1 MSTMGLSNFISL
13 RGGAGAIGR
22 GLGKGLGSLL
32 GMDAGGYI
40 SIAILVSVL
49 VVFFI
54 LAYKKDNPGFSALIS
69 SFSIVISLILG
80 VIIYSSIFGAS
91 GNFVDGDP
99 NGEPMEGNL
108 LGTIYK
114 GGFIVPILVAV
125 NIIIIIFSIERFLTL
140 SKARGKGRV
149 DVFVKN
155 MKVSLQNQDL
165 DEAINSCKK
174 HKSSLSNVV
183 SEGLKKYKTIKDD
196 TTMNKE
202 QKVETLKKELE
213 EATALELPMLSK
225 NLVVLS
231 TCASVATL
239 IGLIGTVMGMIRSF
253 AAMSHGAPDTAQL
266 ATGISEALIN
276 TFFGIAGSTIAIIM
290 YNFFSTKIDA
300 MTYSIDEASFT
311 IVQDFSSTQK

>member
-1 MSTMGLSNFISL
+1 LLSLATKSKLKKNIKTKVMSNKKTSGGFSSL
-13 RGGAGAIGR
+13 
-22 GLGKGLGSLL
+22 
-32 GMDAGGYI
+32 M
-40 SIAILVSVL
+40 SVL
-49 VVFFI
+49 
-54 LAYKKDNPGFSALIS
+54 A
-69 SFSIVISLILG
+69 IVISLVAG
-80 VIIYSSIFGAS
+80 VIIYKYVFGDP

-99 NGEPMEGNL
+99 NGEPLEGNL
-108 LGTIYK
+108 MATIYK

-125 NIIIIIFSIERFLTL
+125 NIIIIIFSIERFITL
-140 SKARGKGRV
+140 AQARGKGKIDR
-149 DVFVKN
+149 FVGQVKG
-155 MKVSLQNQDL
+155 MLEKKEIYQAIESCDKQKGSL
-165 DEAINSCKK
+165 A
-174 HKSSLSNVV
+174 NVV
-183 SEGLKKYKTIKDD
+183 RAGLEKYDTIKDD
-196 TTMNKE
+196 TSLNKE
-202 QKVETLKKELE
+202 QKVEALKKELE

-231 TCASVATL
+231 TCASIATL

-300 MTYSIDEASFT
+300 MTYSIDDASFT